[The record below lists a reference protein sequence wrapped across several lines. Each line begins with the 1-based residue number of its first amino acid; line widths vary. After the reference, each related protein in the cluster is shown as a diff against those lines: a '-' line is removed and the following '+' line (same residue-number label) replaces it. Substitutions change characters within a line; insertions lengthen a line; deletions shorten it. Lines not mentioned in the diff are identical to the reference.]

1 MHSNNKVFMT
11 LSMVATM
18 AEEFAKKLQDESLK
32 VRKELFFDPELGFN
46 HNMGGLR
53 GTSVSRKEATEKV
66 NSITNGVIEFHFISH
81 RMLWFQTKGV
91 DKRYMLNA
99 PNEYKYGIEESA
111 KMNPYC
117 KIASELKNA
126 AKEWREMDEMYQLIK
141 AA

>member
-18 AEEFAKKLQDESLK
+18 AEKLAAKLQDKSLE

-53 GTSVSRKEATEKV
+53 GTSASRKEATEKV
-66 NSITNGVIEFHFISH
+66 NAITNGVIEFHFISH

>member
-18 AEEFAKKLQDESLK
+18 AEKLAAKLQDKSLE
-32 VRKELFFDPELGFN
+32 VRKELFFDLELGFN

-81 RMLWFQTKGV
+81 RSLWFQTKGV

-99 PNEYKYGIEESA
+99 PNEYMYGIEESV

-117 KIASELKNA
+117 KIASELQKA
-126 AKEWREMDEMYQLIK
+126 AKEWREMDKLYQLIK

>member
-1 MHSNNKVFMT
+1 MT

-18 AEEFAKKLQDESLK
+18 AEELAAKLQDKSLE

-53 GTSVSRKEATEKV
+53 GTSASRKEATEKV
-66 NSITNGVIEFHFISH
+66 NAITNGVIEFHFISH